1 MRPQFD
7 DILMSHPDLFPD
19 FRVFSYF
26 LLKLLINTILLSNLW
41 VIHYPHTLHSP
52 CRKTL
57 ENEYDN
63 T

>member
-1 MRPQFD
+1 MKLPFEVF
-7 DILMSHPDLFPD
+7 LGFGPNLSPD

-41 VIHYPHTLHSP
+41 VIHYPHSLHSP